1 MPTVEEY
8 RANLIATVTT
18 VFSDVDQG
26 DPIPVAL
33 WAMGDAEITTLSP
46 AELGDR
52 ITVELAKATA
62 AGGQLATVLLG
73 YLAEFAPG
81 EAADRA
87 AWLRRAAADCA
98 LLPDAPPS
106 EDIEWK

>member
-8 RANLIATVTT
+8 RANLIANVAA

-33 WAMGDAEITTLSP
+33 WAMDDAEFAAMSP
-46 AELGDR
+46 MEFGDVL
-52 ITVELAKATA
+52 TVELAKATA
-62 AGGQLATVLLG
+62 AGGQLATVLLA
-73 YLAEFAPG
+73 YLAHFAPSV
-81 EAADRA
+81 ETDRG

-98 LLPDAPPS
+98 QLPDAGV
-106 EDIEWK
+106 